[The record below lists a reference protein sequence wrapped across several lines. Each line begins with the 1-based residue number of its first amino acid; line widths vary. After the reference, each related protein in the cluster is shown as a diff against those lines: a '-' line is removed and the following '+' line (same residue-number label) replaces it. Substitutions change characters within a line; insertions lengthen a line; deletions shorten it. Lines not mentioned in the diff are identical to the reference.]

1 MDLDN
6 NPQEDVDENNDG
18 NIRRRPS
25 FTPID
30 LNNRA
35 LRIISRSRAIDLHT
49 LEQGESLYM
58 NRDINMNRVV
68 LYGQLYRIITPCRE
82 QGTFM
87 YQRRYKSQT
96 TNGSTQYDRIM
107 MFRFVSET
115 PNDFTNRLFYV
126 MQNNTTNVNFFDRN
140 TNFRDNGVC
149 TIGTLFAIVNP
160 DPIENYM
167 QGIPMITTKER
178 AIILQP
184 FVHRPVAMSNDI
196 GGNEMKAFVV
206 TGTDISIGRIVC
218 IDTPCSGRFCDR
230 QRPEENLTRRSCG
243 CFSNKA
249 SRSNVTALHTVV
261 FSTADG
267 ERKMMQSFSSLKF
280 MDLYLTGNMSIDV
293 RASQLHHG
301 SDHYESISDT
311 IGDIVQLIN
320 LDGGWTVHGW
330 GKKGF
335 INDSSLVGN
344 DSNETD
350 TRVVAQEVTT
360 HIVHIHPTNR
370 QYLDPS
376 STRGAALENMKFD
389 VVNLA

>member
-1 MDLDN
+1 MDIDN
-6 NPQEDVDENNDG
+6 NIENPIDDNNEG
-18 NIRRRPS
+18 NVRRRPS
-25 FTPID
+25 FTPMD
-30 LNNRA
+30 MNNRS
-35 LRIISRSRAIDLHT
+35 LRIVSRSNAIDLHT

-58 NRDINMNRVV
+58 NREINMNRII

-96 TNGSTQYDRIM
+96 TNGSNQYDRIM

-115 PNDFTNRLFYV
+115 PSDFISRLFYV
-126 MQNNTTNVNFFDRN
+126 MQNSSTNVNFFDRN
-140 TNFRDNGVC
+140 TNFRDNGIC
-149 TIGTLFAIVNP
+149 TIGTLFGIVNP

-184 FVHRPVAMSNDI
+184 FVHRPVPMSNDI

-206 TGTDISIGRIVC
+206 TGTDISISRIVF

-249 SRSNVTALHTVV
+249 SRSNITALHTVV

-267 ERKMMQSFSSLKF
+267 EKKLMQNFSSLKF
-280 MDLYLTGNMSIDV
+280 MDLYLSGNMSIDV

-301 SDHYESISDT
+301 SDHYEDITDT
-311 IGDIVQLIN
+311 VENIVELIN
-320 LDGGWTVHGW
+320 SDGVGV
-330 GKKGF
+330 KK
-335 INDSSLVGN
+335 DSLM
-344 DSNETD
+344 
-350 TRVVAQEVTT
+350 T
-360 HIVHIHPTNR
+360 HLLWVMIPMIQITELLPR
-370 QYLDPS
+370 
-376 STRGAALENMKFD
+376 R
-389 VVNLA
+389 